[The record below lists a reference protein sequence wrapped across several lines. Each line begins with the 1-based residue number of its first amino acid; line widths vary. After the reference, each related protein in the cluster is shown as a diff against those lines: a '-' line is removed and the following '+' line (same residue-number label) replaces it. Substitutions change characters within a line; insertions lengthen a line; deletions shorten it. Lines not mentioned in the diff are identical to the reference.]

1 MRGQR
6 LDPERSGAPCS
17 AGSAASRGRRSGA
30 DGVNGRAGVWG
41 AVWPRGRLSGRAR
54 AQDMVLFL
62 QRLPTG
68 GWGEKEVET
77 VLSRA
82 YMWRTSFAQA
92 QSHLA

>member
-1 MRGQR
+1 MQR
-6 LDPERSGAPCS
+6 R
-17 AGSAASRGRRSGA
+17 RGRIAGTGGA
-30 DGVNGRAGVWG
+30 RRTGPECGL
-41 AVWPRGRLSGRAR
+41 AVRRRLMSRRAR

-92 QSHLA
+92 QSHLAQS

>member
-1 MRGQR
+1 M
-6 LDPERSGAPCS
+6 
-17 AGSAASRGRRSGA
+17 SR
-30 DGVNGRAGVWG
+30 
-41 AVWPRGRLSGRAR
+41 RAR

-92 QSHLA
+92 QSHLAQS

>member
-1 MRGQR
+1 MK
-6 LDPERSGAPCS
+6 DTACCS
-17 AGSAASRGRRSGA
+17 SVHA
-30 DGVNGRAGVWG
+30 
-41 AVWPRGRLSGRAR
+41 

-82 YMWRTSFAQA
+82 YMWRSSFDQA
-92 QSHLA
+92 QSHLATC